1 MQSDRQILWSQFS
14 SQSSLQS
21 ALSSSPTS
29 FTNCWCDRRNTIMYA
44 AGKSCRRPRIGY
56 TFPMCKA
63 GSDAQHAKL
72 WQDDAEPAAKGGEV
86 EAVDGP
92 IAVEVQVRGVGLIPG
107 HRAEGRPE
115 RGEVESVDRLVA
127 IHVAVQA

>member
-1 MQSDRQILWSQFS
+1 
-14 SQSSLQS
+14 
-21 ALSSSPTS
+21 
-29 FTNCWCDRRNTIMYA
+29 
-44 AGKSCRRPRIGY
+44 
-56 TFPMCKA
+56 MCKA

-92 IAVEVQVRGVGLIPG
+92 IAVEVQVRGVGLISG
-107 HRAEGRPE
+107 HRAEGRPA

-127 IHVAVQA
+127 IHVAVQAEQVEGEITAGGAVRIPVERLAGPGDLGRDDRQPIQTVYERTELRQAAGEREPRHR